1 MGRPLRP
8 GIARQRGQ
16 IPDPRH
22 PADQQH
28 GQVIPQRSL
37 PVCLR
42 IAEQAKKV
50 SLEQLSDTSA
60 TKVTLPFVEERLSE
74 ARALMGEDFW
84 PYGVAAN
91 RKTLETFLH
100 HHHSQ
105 GLSPR
110 LVTVEELFHPGTLET
125 FKL

>member
-1 MGRPLRP
+1 
-8 GIARQRGQ
+8 
-16 IPDPRH
+16 
-22 PADQQH
+22 
-28 GQVIPQRSL
+28 
-37 PVCLR
+37 
-42 IAEQAKKV
+42 
-50 SLEQLSDTSA
+50 
-60 TKVTLPFVEERLSE
+60 VTLPFVEERLSE

-84 PYGVAAN
+84 SYGVAAN

-110 LVTVEELFHPGTLET
+110 LVMVEEMFHPGTLET